1 LTHSIAIRSSLSRP
15 RPRPF
20 GTERRRDAAVA
31 TASDLK
37 HIFLIAGPSGS
48 GKSTFMR
55 EFMFDRLPKD
65 VSDALPD
72 DAKVWQRTSGNEL
85 SRKGLERIRTSR
97 ARTAGLVVHYDIM
110 RPFSRRFELFSN
122 DPAIKE
128 LTASGAAL
136 TVLTI
141 APSREALLE
150 QFLKRA
156 ADRDYVEWWDR
167 RRWTRELKRNLRE
180 AFYKL
185 TGKKPKLLK
194 EEQLRLLGLYASNNG
209 LKRWLAHWES
219 FLDGVASD
227 LGNVRLV
234 FVSPEG
240 LRADHPR
247 FRLLRRG

>member
-1 LTHSIAIRSSLSRP
+1 MTQTIAIRSSLSLPSQR
-15 RPRPF
+15 RA
-20 GTERRRDAAVA
+20 GSERRRDAGVAV
-31 TASDLK
+31 ASDLK

-55 EFMFDRLPKD
+55 EFVYDRLPKD
-65 VSDALPD
+65 VSDALPA

-85 SRKGLERIRTSR
+85 SRKGLARIRASR
-97 ARTAGLVVHYDIM
+97 ARTPGLVVHYDIM
-110 RPFSRRFELFSN
+110 RPYSRRFELFSS

-128 LTASGAAL
+128 LTAAGAAL

-141 APSREALLE
+141 APSRERLLE

-167 RRWTRELKRNLRE
+167 VHWTRSLERRLHE
-180 AFYKL
+180 TFYRL

-209 LKRWLAHWES
+209 LKRWIAHWES
-219 FLDGVASD
+219 FLDGVAHELSD
-227 LGNVRLV
+227 VRLV
-234 FVSPEG
+234 FVTPEAA
-240 LRADHPR
+240 RSDHPR
-247 FRLLRRG
+247 FRLVRCV